1 MRTSPWRVSLLP
13 GALALLG
20 ACAGGQPPPGVTPEN
35 LPALE
40 AEAARS
46 PEDAGLMARL
56 GIAYYNDK
64 QYARA
69 RDVLLSSLAL
79 RRPNYAARV
88 YLGLSYEE
96 LGQFDSARVAYTAA
110 ASEARQEAQRRAI
123 RNRLELLTRKELQ
136 FAARAAVAREAEL
149 SARPPEPN
157 LVAVFPFQFLGPTDS
172 LRPLARGLTHLMV
185 TDLGKLGQLRLLERE
200 RVQALADEL
209 KLAEAGRTDPAT
221 GARGGRLLRAG
232 RVVQGALQEVAA
244 SGNLRMDAEIVD
256 ATDAT
261 IKASG
266 TGTNRLQQFFALE
279 KAVLFQLLDRL
290 GIPLTPAERRALTE
304 RPTADLQA
312 FLAFSRGLEA
322 EDRGDFEAAAA
333 NYQAALVRD
342 PNFRAARDKSAS
354 VSQTQAALATPATA
368 LAGITLEGR
377 GIPETGRGET
387 APILRPSYTAVLR
400 QGITTTVPSIGSG
413 LTNRVGIGRTPG
425 PITVPPASRPPLP
438 EAFGGDNP
446 TDPGLLGTIIII
458 IVRP

>member
-1 MRTSPWRVSLLP
+1 MRTHCWGAPLLA
-13 GALALLG
+13 GALVSLG

-40 AEAARS
+40 ALAAQS
-46 PEDAGLMARL
+46 PDDAGVMARL
-56 GIAYYNDK
+56 GIAYYNDR
-64 QYARA
+64 QYPRA
-69 RDVLLSSLAL
+69 RDVLSSSLAL
-79 RRPNYAARV
+79 KRPNYAARV
-88 YLGLSYEE
+88 YLGLTYEE
-96 LGQFDSARVAYTAA
+96 LGQFDSARAAYSAA
-110 ASEARQEAQRRAI
+110 AGETRNEAQRRAI

-136 FAARAAVAREAEL
+136 FAAREAVARESEL
-149 SARPPEPN
+149 SAAPPEPN
-157 LVAVFPFQFLGPTDS
+157 LVAVFPFQFLGASDS
-172 LRPLARGLTHLMV
+172 LRPLARGLTHLMI
-185 TDLGKLGQLRLLERE
+185 TDLGKIGELRLLERE

-209 KLAEAGRTDPAT
+209 KLAETGRTDPAS

-232 RVVQGALQEVAA
+232 RVVQGALQDVPLNGELRIDA
-244 SGNLRMDAEIVD
+244 SVVD

-266 TGTNRLQQFFALE
+266 SGTNRLQQFFTLE

-333 NYQAALVRD
+333 NYQAALARD
-342 PNFRAARDKSAS
+342 PNFRAAREKQSH
-354 VSQTQAALATPATA
+354 VTQTQAAVATPATM
-368 LAGITLEGR
+368 LAGITPEGR
-377 GIPETGRGET
+377 GLPEPGAREA
-387 APILRPSYTAVLR
+387 APVLRPSYTAVLR
-400 QGITTTVPSIGSG
+400 QGITTTVPSVGSG

-425 PITVPPASRPPLP
+425 PTTVPPVSRPPLP

-446 TDPGLLGTIIII
+446 TDPGLLGTIVII